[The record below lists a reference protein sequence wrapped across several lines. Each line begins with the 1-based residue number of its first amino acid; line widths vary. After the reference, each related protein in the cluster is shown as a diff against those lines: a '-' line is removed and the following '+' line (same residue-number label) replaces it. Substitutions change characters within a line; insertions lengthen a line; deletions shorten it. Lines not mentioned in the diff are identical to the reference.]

1 MAIRQA
7 RSTAASSRTGGYK
20 PSGIGAKAR
29 AAATA
34 LKNTVSSH
42 LSPEQFGRHARA
54 IPTRDAAMRN
64 ARGGSAYEGRHR
76 SGQLAAGEPGHF
88 EAPRMTS

>member
-1 MAIRQA
+1 MATRQA
-7 RSTAASSRTGGYK
+7 RGTAASATAGAYK

-34 LKNTVSSH
+34 LKNTVSTH
-42 LSPEQFGRHARA
+42 LSPQQFGRHSRPV
-54 IPTRDAAMRN
+54 PTRDAAMRN

-76 SGQLAAGEPGHF
+76 SGQLAAGEPEHL
-88 EAPRMTS
+88 